1 MLTFDWFIFA
11 GHSVK
16 DDILITFGISK
27 AVTDPATHNFEVK
40 SAIIKLL
47 QDELG
52 LEVLLAGPRNA
63 LNKKKNSESLLESD
77 LNFEQLTRRKS
88 LLTELESS
96 TRRPDV
102 VQRLKVTRKSL
113 QHWLQRRLGA
123 IRRWLFFYVKPLV
136 ESVHDIICTIFLVNA
151 L

>member
-1 MLTFDWFIFA
+1 M
-11 GHSVK
+11 
-16 DDILITFGISK
+16 ITLGVSK
-27 AVTDPATHNFEVK
+27 AIKDPATHNLEVK

-52 LEVLLAGPRNA
+52 LEVLLAGPRNT
-63 LNKKKNSESLLESD
+63 LNKKTNSESILGSD

-88 LLTELESS
+88 LSTELESS

-113 QHWLQRRLGA
+113 QYWLKRRLGA
-123 IRRWLFFYVKPLV
+123 IRR
-136 ESVHDIICTIFLVNA
+136 
-151 L
+151 